1 MKDRFIEEGK
11 QIKEDFKMLQYE
23 FKLSQ
28 DKSRDEIKKLNQELI
43 DGQIKN
49 RELKDELEQKF
60 K

>member
-23 FKLSQ
+23 FKVSQ

-49 RELKDELEQKF
+49 RESKDELEQKF